1 MEFLRDIEDKMAK
14 PGWLSRQT
22 FIKRAA
28 KASAALA
35 ALVAGMRLDNAYAS
49 NVYCC
54 TLLYPNNTCNSNYM
68 QGQCPCPTTPYQW
81 TCYSGGCKIVCGECY
96 ACKCS
101 YAYFP
106 CQPGC
111 PCRHDAP
118 SIDTMNLLLPH
129 RAAGEAC
136 H

>member
-14 PGWLSRQT
+14 PGWISRQKL
-22 FIKRAA
+22 IKRAA

-35 ALVAGMRLDNAYAS
+35 ALAAGMRLDNAYAG

-54 TLLYPNNTCNSNYM
+54 NLAYPNNTCNSDYM
-68 QGQCPCPTTPYQW
+68 HGHCPCTATPYQW

-96 ACKCS
+96 ACSCS

-111 PCRHDAP
+111 PCSQGAP
-118 SIDTMNLLLPH
+118 SIDALNLLLPH
-129 RAAGEAC
+129 RTAGEAC